1 MKLTQN
7 LLSSINKVR
16 KKGKLIEKLRPL
28 FNKGRKM
35 GERIEE
41 LTSVPRKTI
50 TAEVVSFIS
59 IVLVFQ
65 LFVFRPQLARYSDRK
80 ARRPD
85 ALEKRDTELI
95 KKEKYLAS
103 LLENLS
109 YFKSRVLTQAD
120 LSQLVDEITNLGSS
134 SNVEV
139 SSIKFPPTEEKSK
152 YTEVFVDIEL
162 RGRYPEMVGY
172 LRKLETLSRPVGLH
186 ALSMNTHDEIYP
198 MITAKLTASA
208 LVSNTSEEEKLN
220 EKK

>member
-7 LLSSINKVR
+7 LLS
-16 KKGKLIEKLRPL
+16 LI
-28 FNKGRKM
+28 NKGRKL

-41 LTSVPRKTI
+41 LTSVPRKT
-50 TAEVVSFIS
+50 TAAEVVSFMS

-65 LFVFRPQLARYSDRK
+65 LFVFHPQLARYSDRK

-85 ALEKRDTELI
+85 ALEKRDTEII
-95 KKEKYLAS
+95 KKEKYSAALHQ
-103 LLENLS
+103 NLT
-109 YFKSRVLTQAD
+109 FLKSRVLTQAD

-162 RGRYPEMVGY
+162 RGRYPEMVRY
-172 LRKLETLSRPVGLH
+172 LRKLETLSKPVGLQ

-208 LVSNTSEEEKLN
+208 LVSDTSEEEKLN